1 MNADR
6 VNIFHA
12 ADGDCLVIRVT
23 HNLKFDFF
31 ISLNALF
38 DKYLVNRR
46 ELERVCADFDKL
58 VFIVSK
64 AAACTAECKC
74 GTEYNGV
81 TDSFGCL
88 LCFVE

>member
-6 VNIFHA
+6 VDIFHT

-23 HNLKFDFF
+23 HNLEFDFF

-38 DKYLVNRR
+38 NQYLVNRG
-46 ELERVCADFDKL
+46 ELESVCTDFDKL
-58 VFIVSK
+58 LLVISK
-64 AAACTAECKC
+64 AAACTAECEC

-81 TDSFGCL
+81 TDSFGCF